1 MLIFGASVEDELGGS
16 VAMLS
21 APSHIGGMQV
31 VLWSPLDVR
40 HQTTGK
46 TRHLVATRQVR
57 EPSGLAICRETAES
71 FFLFLCDA
79 AWRPIADTWHES
91 LDAAQCQR
99 RWADR

>member
-1 MLIFGASVEDELGGS
+1 ME
-16 VAMLS
+16 S

-31 VLWSPLDVR
+31 VLWSALDDR

-46 TRHLVATRQVR
+46 TRHLVATRQVHS
-57 EPSGLAICRETAES
+57 PSGLAICSEAAES

-91 LDAAQCQR
+91 LDAARAQAEFEFTNLSSS
-99 RWADR
+99 WVG